1 MAHGSSPFQGITITQ
16 IGVVVRDL
24 RKTVETYYDTLGWGP
39 WNIYLAE
46 PPLLHD
52 TMLRGKPTEFTFMN
66 AEAHV
71 GPVDFEFIQ
80 PLEGP
85 SIYKEWLDQHGE
97 GVHHIACMGT
107 GSNYEENLENF
118 EKMGLQ
124 VLMSGEI
131 GEDIKFYYLDSEP
144 MLKIILE
151 SGSGHMISIPPTWT
165 YPEQ

>member
-24 RKTVETYYDTLGWGP
+24 RKTVETYYEKLGWGP

-85 SIYKEWLDQHGE
+85 SIYKEFLEQHGE
-97 GVHHIACMGT
+97 GIHHIACMGT
-107 GSNYEENLENF
+107 GANYEENLENF

-124 VLMSGEI
+124 VLMSGAI
-131 GEDIKFYYLDSEP
+131 GENIKFYYLESEP
-144 MLKIILE
+144 MLKL
-151 SGSGHMISIPPTWT
+151 
-165 YPEQ
+165 